1 MRMVRTLLVA
11 FVGVAL
17 LGAACGGGGEST
29 ADKKAKITANWEAF
43 TRHYNE
49 RVPTVEEEFQLWGAY
64 HQHRHEMRY
73 DLVGNAVRAHL
84 PPGGVIVDSGCGSAL
99 VAEGK
104 AVKVKGTWKVSQ
116 QSFCALIALGGGS
129 C

>member
-43 TRHYNE
+43 FNPDTPAAKRLTLLENGDTAKLKAVVQGAAADPRAKATRAKVKTITINGDTAA
-49 RVPTVEEEFQLWGAY
+49 VT
-64 HQHRHEMRY
+64 Y
-73 DLVGNAVRAHL
+73 DLVSTQDNSTLL
-84 PPGGVIVDSGCGSAL
+84 PNGQ
-99 VAEGK
+99 GK
-104 AVKVKGTWKVSQ
+104 AVKVKGTWKVS
-116 QSFCALIALGGGS
+116 
-129 C
+129 